1 MSGFYMKALLRGVFI
16 RVAIEREKQIKA
28 CRREKKVALIESL
41 NSKWRDLSLD
51 WHSDERSH
59 NSNKRFA
66 LIPTLGETR
75 GRLCLRSRCGSLGM
89 IK

>member
-59 NSNKRFA
+59 DSNKPLRVDPSSPP
-66 LIPTLGETR
+66 LPL
-75 GRLCLRSRCGSLGM
+75 RLARDD
-89 IK
+89 K